1 MIEMRTP
8 PYQNFSI
15 IVSKSQQNQKL
26 PVEPVAFKYLIEF
39 SKALKTNFQ
48 HIGFLFQTLHI
59 LVS

>member
-1 MIEMRTP
+1 MIEMRTA

-39 SKALKTNFQ
+39 SKAL
-48 HIGFLFQTLHI
+48 
-59 LVS
+59 